1 MVRIT
6 TNGTLFN
13 YRYNLSKNTN
23 SLNNAMMK
31 VMTGRNFG
39 SYAADPAAATRAFKI
54 HSSLNATNAQ
64 YSNNQTVTSKYE
76 AAWSNLKGIL
86 DDLSNDLGQV
96 PALGGL
102 NGTNLDDLD
111 TQAQVLRAGADAI
124 IQSLNSKYDNAYI
137 FAGSDNKEAPFAIND
152 AGFITYRGIE
162 IDNPDTIN
170 AEYIDPQT
178 GKTVDKTDEN
188 GNIVYETDEDGNLV
202 YDNAGKPIPEKL
214 TNADVLKQ
222 WAEDDPLY
230 VDIGLGFELDEN
242 GNVID
247 STAFDAAI
255 SGIDIMGYGL
265 DDDGDPKNMASLMLR
280 LADVFE
286 GYDPDSKT
294 WTNGTE
300 EDANRLVNKFLDSKE
315 AVIDKHSELASEAEF
330 LDTNSTQLESNFDA
344 LNTELNSIEQADPV
358 DAITELVWA
367 QTCYSAALQVGVN
380 VIPQSLMDYLK

>member
-76 AAWSNLKGIL
+76 AAWSNIKGIL

-124 IQSLNSKYDNAYI
+124 IQSLNSKYDDAYV
-137 FAGSDNKEAPFAIND
+137 FAGSDDKEAPFAID
-152 AGFITYRGIE
+152 KDGFITYRGIQ
-162 IDNPDTIN
+162 IDNPDTL
-170 AEYIDPQT
+170 D
-178 GKTVDKTDEN
+178 D
-188 GNIVYETDEDGNLV
+188 VYKDSDGNTIQ
-202 YDNAGKPIPEKL
+202 A
-214 TNADVLKQ
+214 ADGHDMKNSEVLKM
-222 WAEDDPLY
+222 WAEDDHHY

-265 DDDGDPKNMASLMLR
+265 DEDGDPKNMASLMLR

-286 GYDPDSKT
+286 GYDPDTQT
-294 WTNGTE
+294 WNNGSSD
-300 EDANRLVNKFLDSKE
+300 DANRLVNKFLDSKE

-344 LNTELNSIEQADPV
+344 LNTELNSIERAGRSCGRHHRAGVGPDLLQCRPPGGRQCDSPV
-358 DAITELVWA
+358 PDGLSQIKSTFSRMQRRERF
-367 QTCYSAALQVGVN
+367 
-380 VIPQSLMDYLK
+380 